1 MEFVFAVERGK
12 RIRDLREVR
21 PDVVDLVA
29 GAEDRIRSDKASQ
42 SDLDLVGPCRS
53 LCGRRLCR
61 IAVRR
66 WRGVSGRYGLLGL
79 RRLDLFGLLLRLRY
93 FLLQRLELL
102 LQLLGLPLQPLYLF
116 RIRQRLRRGR
126 LKRQ

>member
-1 MEFVFAVERGK
+1 M
-12 RIRDLREVR
+12 
-21 PDVVDLVA
+21 
-29 GAEDRIRSDKASQ
+29 
-42 SDLDLVGPCRS
+42 
-53 LCGRRLCR
+53 
-61 IAVRR
+61 
-66 WRGVSGRYGLLGL
+66 SGRCGLLGL
-79 RRLDLFGLLLRLRY
+79 HRLDLFGLLLRLRY

>member
-1 MEFVFAVERGK
+1 MEFVFAVGWGK
-12 RIRDLREVR
+12 RIRELREVL

-29 GAEDRIRSDKASQ
+29 GAEDRIRGDEASQ

-66 WRGVSGRYGLLGL
+66 RRGVSGRCGLLGL
-79 RRLDLFGLLLRLRY
+79 RRLDLFGLLLPLRY
-93 FLLQRLELL
+93 FLLPRLELPF
-102 LQLLGLPLQPLYLF
+102 QL
-116 RIRQRLRRGR
+116 
-126 LKRQ
+126 